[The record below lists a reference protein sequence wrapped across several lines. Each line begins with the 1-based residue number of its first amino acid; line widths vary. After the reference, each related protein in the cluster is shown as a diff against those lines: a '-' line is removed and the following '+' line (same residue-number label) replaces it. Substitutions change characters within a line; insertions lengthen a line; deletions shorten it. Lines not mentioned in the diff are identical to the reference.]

1 MKLLYLAIL
10 ATAVNFAAGAARSAP
25 VAVGDSVHL
34 NWRTT
39 TGMTVV
45 NRELRG
51 HLLVVDFWASWCP
64 ACMQEAPDVSKAFRI
79 FSSQGVGFLGV
90 SLDEDLPTMQ
100 QTSQKIGYVWP
111 EIYSGLGWSDPI
123 VRKWGVNEIPTTFI
137 IGPTGKVL
145 WKGFPFQMA
154 AALKTQLRLHPT
166 QAILAKKAA
175 GLLASATEAVLADHN
190 PIRAC
195 RDIDKISPAIQQ
207 DSTLRTAVK
216 KLLFAI
222 RRSGLK
228 SAQQLRKD
236 TTAMNRLSAI
246 IGRGNVMMFLGL

>member
-1 MKLLYLAIL
+1 MKLLYFVIL
-10 ATAVNFAAGAARSAP
+10 AMAVGVAAGAARSAP
-25 VAVGDSVHL
+25 VAAGDSVHL

-64 ACMQEAPDVSKAFRI
+64 ACMQEAPDVAKAFRI
-79 FSSQGVGFLGV
+79 FSPQGVGFLGV

-100 QTSQKIGYVWP
+100 QTAQKIGYAWP

-145 WKGFPFQMA
+145 WKGFPYQMA
-154 AALKTQLRLHPT
+154 AALRDQLKLHPT

-175 GLLASATEAVLADHN
+175 GLLASATAAVLADHN

-195 RDIDKISPAIQQ
+195 RDIDKISPAIQR
-207 DSTLRTAVK
+207 DSTLLAAAK
-216 KLLFAI
+216 KLLFAV

-228 SAQQLRKD
+228 PAQQLHQDAR
-236 TTAMNRLSAI
+236 AMRRLSSI
-246 IGRGNVMMFLGL
+246 MGRQNVLMYLGL